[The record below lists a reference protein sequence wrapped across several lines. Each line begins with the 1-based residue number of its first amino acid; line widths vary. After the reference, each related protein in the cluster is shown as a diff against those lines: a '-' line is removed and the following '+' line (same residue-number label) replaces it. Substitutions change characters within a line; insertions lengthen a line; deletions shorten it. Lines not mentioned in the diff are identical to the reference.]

1 MPSPEELVGQFFKR
15 FANNDKPN
23 GYVTLPYISG
33 ITDALRRTLLKQNI
47 RMTTRPLKTLQR
59 MFPSPKHQ
67 VPPEQRTNVIYSIPC
82 SDCPWS
88 YVGETGRSFQTRKKE
103 HIRNVK
109 RCKKGS
115 NIAKHAW
122 DHYHKIDFVCL

>member
-33 ITDALRRTLLKQNI
+33 ITDAPRRTLLKQNI

-59 MFPSPKHQ
+59 MSPSTKHQ
-67 VPPEQRTNVIYSIPC
+67 VPPERRTNVIY
-82 SDCPWS
+82 
-88 YVGETGRSFQTRKKE
+88 
-103 HIRNVK
+103 
-109 RCKKGS
+109 
-115 NIAKHAW
+115 NIAYLVPIAHGHMLVKQE
-122 DHYHKIDFVCL
+122 DLSKLGKRNILEM